1 MNLNETARLTA
12 YTALIT
18 NSYAIRAFAVIPAD
32 LTLYPASLP
41 YLRDFAGRFVT
52 AKSKNTLITLKESR
66 VCGVRNLGTFEGM
79 GVPSLIFY
87 LFCAV
92 LSSAFRIFA
101 VNFLNFSGIA

>member
-1 MNLNETARLTA
+1 M
-12 YTALIT
+12 
-18 NSYAIRAFAVIPAD
+18 
-32 LTLYPASLP
+32 
-41 YLRDFAGRFVT
+41 T
-52 AKSKNTLITLKESR
+52 AKSKNALITLKESR